1 MMARAQMASA
11 HPKTRARTRADAS
24 GGERKRPRKR
34 GRVLCY
40 EWGSYF

>member
-24 GGERKRPRKR
+24 GGERKR